1 MQDADT
7 VFAERQNQT
16 LAAAEVAEHYI
27 DKLEQ
32 MGDGEKLE
40 GEAKQEYLNT
50 LTLLCRT
57 MPELNNIVDIQTGK
71 IEGGT
76 EALRANTEAWRE
88 NAIEQAKQQRLA
100 GYADAVAE
108 AELSAAEISIN
119 LTDARDKQQSAL
131 AEAAEIRRRQT
142 ELRIEAEQKAEQAA
156 ASPYARLDPD
166 ADRWETYLGEEYF
179 ELDKQLAEVEKEA
192 ARQGRAAKNFEA
204 AWLESSTKA
213 AECRTE
219 FDKISGALDQLGAAA
234 GESAEAAREGA
245 AALDQSAVAAASA
258 RATMQAYIDGLNGM
272 LPQVKAAFAPI
283 SSLLPQSGAVQLAL
297 NGMLMPA
304 AIEPPEPTAAYAA
317 GTNDA
322 ARGWALVGEQGP
334 ELLFMQGGERILTHQ
349 ETEHIFRQEAQ
360 SVQMAALPEPARI
373 MPTFENGGKD
383 NVQISVA
390 PVYNLSG
397 IAAPDEVR
405 EVLQHNDDN
414 LRELIREALADW
426 QVDRRRLAFI

>member
-1 MQDADT
+1 
-7 VFAERQNQT
+7 
-16 LAAAEVAEHYI
+16 
-27 DKLEQ
+27 
-32 MGDGEKLE
+32 
-40 GEAKQEYLNT
+40 
-50 LTLLCRT
+50 
-57 MPELNNIVDIQTGK
+57 MPELNDIVDTQTGK

-119 LTDARDKQQSAL
+119 LTDAKDKQQMAL
-131 AEAAEIRRRQT
+131 AEAAEIRRRKT

-156 ASPYARLDPD
+156 ASPYARFDPD

-283 SSLLPQSGAVQLAL
+283 SSLLPQSGAMQLAL
-297 NGMLMPA
+297 NGMLSQGLPA
-304 AIEPPEPTAAYAA
+304 AIELPEPTAAYAS
-317 GTNDA
+317 GTESA

-349 ETEHIFRQEAQ
+349 ETEHIFQQEAQ

-373 MPTFENGGKD
+373 IPTFENGGKD

-405 EVLQHNDDN
+405 EVLQQHDDN

-426 QVDRRRLAFI
+426 QADRRRLAFI